1 MELLQILIFAAALS
15 VEKQP
20 LRRVDQMDQ
29 VDKMDSKKVKS
40 SIRSIRSIWSIQ
52 SSSGVFDNRCNSC
65 LF

>member
-1 MELLQILIFAAALS
+1 MKLLQILIFAAALS

-20 LRRVDQMDQ
+20 LRRVDQMDKI
-29 VDKMDSKKVKS
+29 DKIDSKKVKS
-40 SIRSIRSIWSIQ
+40 SIRSIRSIQ